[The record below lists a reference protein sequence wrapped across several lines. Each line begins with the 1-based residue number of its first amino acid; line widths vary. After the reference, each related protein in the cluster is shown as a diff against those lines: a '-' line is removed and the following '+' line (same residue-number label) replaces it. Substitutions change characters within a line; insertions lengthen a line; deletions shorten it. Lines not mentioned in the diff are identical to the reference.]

1 MSTNYYWKVPPIVL
15 PTGEVFDPDDEDPRI
30 HIGKFYCGEDG
41 PSFSW
46 AQEPEMVV
54 RKVCR
59 ARPNE
64 TIIINEYGVGYT
76 GAEFLAEDAEIV
88 HHDYRSFGKRF
99 S

>member
-15 PTGEVFDPDDEDPRI
+15 PTGEVIEPDEEDPRI
-30 HIGKFYCGEDG
+30 HIGKYYYGEAG

-46 AQEPEMVV
+46 AQEPERVV

-59 ARPNE
+59 ARPHEKVIVNE
-64 TIIINEYGVGYT
+64 FGVEYT
-76 GAEFLAEDAEIV
+76 GAEFLADDAQVV
-88 HHDYRSFGKRF
+88 HHDYGSFGRRF